1 MVSLGTKLCHLG
13 GRLAWVKS
21 NFFSHPLQYIQTCI
35 IWLQLC
41 AVTFR
46 LETWTSIKA
55 LSFMSD
61 CLRHCSQGLQD
72 YSWEGL
78 VPVHEPLQH
87 LQLGLGSVFLLPDAE
102 LCETPFRSFA
112 GSILVTIPW
121 KNWDSE
127 KATQSWGFIL
137 YLSCFRAQALHYIA
151 SLVGNILP
159 ET

>member
-13 GRLAWVKS
+13 VRLAWVKS
-21 NFFSHPLQYIQTCI
+21 NFFSHPVQYIQTCTL
-35 IWLQLC
+35 WLQLC
-41 AVTFR
+41 TGTFR

-55 LSFMSD
+55 LSFVSD

-102 LCETPFRSFA
+102 LGETPSRSFA
-112 GSILVTIPW
+112 GSHSSCKAGSHRHFCLWMDAKLLLRGWYGWGISYLVMLW
-121 KNWDSE
+121 
-127 KATQSWGFIL
+127 
-137 YLSCFRAQALHYIA
+137 RH
-151 SLVGNILP
+151 SLAI
-159 ET
+159 